1 MHDKELPKVSQTNI
15 SELGVSI
22 VKSIVNEKISQNGL
36 GCLFRELKTA
46 DFGIDGQIEIVEN
59 GQVTGKIIS
68 VQIKSGNSYL
78 KNNYSES
85 WSVYIP
91 KKTVNY
97 WNSHSVPVLLILV
110 DTDLKKCYWIRA
122 DLETHDEKKSS
133 YKIKVLKKQ
142 VLDSSSYKKIKFIAE
157 NTTEAGRKLAKL
169 EADFSLIKSISRG
182 SKIVVDIGH
191 WWNKMS
197 GRSDIV
203 IGYGLDD
210 PYKGNPRGMEP
221 ITSFT
226 TLGGSGTI
234 DFVERLFPWSKVN
247 VDIEFIESIED
258 ELYDEYLQETGTY
271 DKEMDKYIDIRDNF
285 SEWFSAK
292 IDPEHLEPYTLFSG
306 EVCFYRFKLELNE
319 LGISYLK
326 VHQYLNNQEE
336 EKEG

>member
-1 MHDKELPKVSQTNI
+1 MHDKELPKVSKTNI

-22 VKSIVNEKISQNGL
+22 VKTIVNEKISQNGL
-36 GCLFRELKTA
+36 GCLFRELRTA

-59 GQVTGKIIS
+59 DQATGKIIS
-68 VQIKSGNSYL
+68 VQIKSGNSYF
-78 KNNYSES
+78 KNNHSES

-97 WNSHSVPVLLILV
+97 WISHSVPVLLILV
-110 DTDLKKCYWIRA
+110 DTDSKKCYWTRA
-122 DLETHDEKKSS
+122 DLETHDKEKSS
-133 YKIKVLKKQ
+133 YRIKVPKKQ
-142 VLDSSSYKKIKFIAE
+142 ILDSSSYKKIKFISE

-169 EADFSLIKSISRG
+169 EADFPLIKSISNG
-182 SKIVVDIGH
+182 SEIVVDIGH
-191 WWNKMS
+191 WQNKLS

-234 DFVERLFPWSKVN
+234 EFVERLFPWSKAN

-258 ELYDEYLQETGTY
+258 ELYDEYLSETGSY
-271 DKEMDKYIDIRDNF
+271 DKEQDKYIDIMDNF

-292 IDPEHLEPYTLFSG
+292 IDPEYLEPYALSFG
-306 EVCFYRFKLELNE
+306 EVGFYRFKLELNE

-326 VHQYLNNQEE
+326 VHKYLNNQE
-336 EKEG
+336 

>member
-1 MHDKELPKVSQTNI
+1 MHDKELPKVSKINI

-59 GQVTGKIIS
+59 GQATGKIIS

-78 KNNYSES
+78 KNNHSES

-97 WNSHSVPVLLILV
+97 WISHSVPVLLILV
-110 DTDLKKCYWIRA
+110 DTNSKKCYWTRA
-122 DLETHDEKKSS
+122 DLETHDKKKSF
-133 YKIKVLKKQ
+133 YRIKVPKKQ
-142 VLDSSSYKKIKFIAE
+142 VLDSSSYKKIKFYAE
-157 NTTEAGRKLAKL
+157 NTTKAGRKLAKL

-271 DKEMDKYIDIRDNF
+271 DKEEDKYIDVKDNF

-292 IDPEHLEPYTLFSG
+292 IDPEHLEPYALSSG
-306 EVCFYRFKLELNE
+306 EVGFYRFKLELNE
-319 LGISYLK
+319 LGISYLQ
-326 VHQYLNNQEE
+326 VHQYLND
-336 EKEG
+336 